1 MFWLSTERAI
11 LTKYGSYRGEI
22 FIYLFFDAIA
32 AERAILMQ
40 FVSSV
45 VKYNY
50 LVQLMR
56 TTNTNLEFLHNVKE
70 MKKKI
75 ASLRM

>member
-1 MFWLSTERAI
+1 MSTEHTI

-22 FIYLFFDAIA
+22 FIYLYLCFDAIA